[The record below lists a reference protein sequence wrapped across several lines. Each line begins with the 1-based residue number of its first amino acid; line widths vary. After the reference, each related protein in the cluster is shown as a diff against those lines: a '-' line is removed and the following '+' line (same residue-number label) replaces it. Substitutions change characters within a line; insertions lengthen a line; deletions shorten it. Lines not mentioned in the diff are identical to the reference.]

1 MKFYILIVALFFTC
15 LSGCKKDE
23 EHKSDE
29 AEIISFS
36 IGEYQL
42 GEAEFS
48 AGNDSAKIKL
58 QVKDG
63 IDLSAVRP
71 VIIVSENATITPA
84 SGKEVNF
91 LLNNGKYTYRVISES
106 GMVKEWYVEIIYDS
120 HLALIVNKGEWDPN
134 VKVFTDIDYNNFL
147 TRYEGWN
154 GGDGCYSVLLPNG
167 DILWTF
173 QDSFFGHIGN
183 NRARINNVFVRNA
196 AFIQQNMSLNQVIQL
211 NPGEGNLSE
220 TWTKYAGSADDV
232 DWYWT
237 GDSHIYN
244 GKLQVLMAHIT
255 KTGNG
260 TWDFQ
265 QVSTDVGIFSL
276 PDVKLETIVKDVN
289 KSSVPYSSGLFD
301 APDGFTYM
309 YGNENGYLTSF
320 LRIARVKDGDLT
332 SDWEYLTKNGWAREP
347 DDFYTLQNVT
357 VPNVFEKDGK
367 YYLVSQ
373 EIIFGRE
380 IYIWDA
386 VSPIGPWK
394 NKRTIYKIPQK
405 YTQPEFITY
414 NSTIHT
420 HLSKEGELVL
430 SYNINPTDFWS
441 NFNNQ
446 GSADR
451 YRPYVVRIYN
461 WQQ

>member
-1 MKFYILIVALFFTC
+1 MKSYILILVVFFI
-15 LSGCKKDE
+15 SFSACKKDE
-23 EHKSDE
+23 ELKSDK
-29 AEIISFS
+29 AEILNFS
-36 IGEYQL
+36 IGEFQD
-42 GEAEFS
+42 GAAEFS
-48 AGNDSAKIKL
+48 NENDSAKIKL
-58 QVKDG
+58 KVKDG
-63 IDLSAVRP
+63 IDLGAVKP
-71 VIIVSENATITPA
+71 VIVVSDNATITPA

-106 GMVKEWYVEIIYDS
+106 GSVKEWYVEILYDS
-120 HLALIVNKGEWDPN
+120 HLALIPNKGEWSPN
-134 VKVFTDIDYNNFL
+134 VKVFVDIDYNNFL

-167 DILWTF
+167 NILWTF
-173 QDSFFGHIGN
+173 QDSFFGHIGY
-183 NRARINNVFVRNA
+183 NRSRMNNVFVRNA
-196 AFIQQNMSLNQVIQL
+196 AFIQQGMSLDHVIQL
-211 NPGEGNLSE
+211 NPGEGNQSQ
-220 TWTKYAGSADDV
+220 TWTKYAGSADDQ

-237 GDSHIYN
+237 GDSHVHN
-244 GKLQVLMAHIT
+244 GKLQVLMAHIR

-276 PDVKLETIVKDVN
+276 PEVKLETIVKDVD
-289 KSSVPYSSGLFD
+289 KGSVPYSSGLFD
-301 APDGFTYM
+301 AADGYTYL
-309 YGNENGYLTSF
+309 YGNENKSLTSF
-320 LRIARVKDGDLT
+320 LRVARVKGGDLT
-332 SDWEYLTKNGWAREP
+332 GEWEYLTKSGWAQQP
-347 DDFYTLQNVT
+347 DDLYTLQNVT
-357 VPNVFEKDGK
+357 LPNVFEKDGK

-394 NKRTIYKIPQK
+394 NKRTIYKIPEK

-414 NSTIHT
+414 NSTLHS

-451 YRPYVVRIYN
+451 YRPYLVRIYN
-461 WQQ
+461 WQ